1 MGLLSQAQPAAV
13 SVPCIQAEWGQ
24 RIERGLACSCQCHM
38 LLAAKQKHMRAI
50 PCLHTS
56 AMALLDTHVST
67 ALQVR
72 VVTLAG

>member
-1 MGLLSQAQPAAV
+1 
-13 SVPCIQAEWGQ
+13 
-24 RIERGLACSCQCHM
+24 M